1 MIMEAK
7 PTQYAMIME
16 AKPTQY
22 AVIMEAHDQVVSELE
37 AHRTGDCTGEHRTD
51 ERSESAPLASTADDP
66 RHDKIR
72 ELPSMLWRPIIKP
85 SSGWRRTTAW

>member
-7 PTQYAMIME
+7 PTQYAIIME

-37 AHRTGDCTGEHRTD
+37 AHRTGDCTGEKIAPTDHQHR
-51 ERSESAPLASTADDP
+51 
-66 RHDKIR
+66 
-72 ELPSMLWRPIIKP
+72 
-85 SSGWRRTTAW
+85 